1 MATTQIRGNT
11 QIKAGTIT
19 NTEIASSAGIDLSK
33 LAEAV
38 IQADGGQAFT
48 ADQSMG
54 GFKLTNLSTPT
65 AGSDAATKSYVD
77 TAVTG
82 LLDFKGGQDCSANP
96 NYPSGSKGDAYVVTV
111 AGKIGGASG
120 RSVDVGDVFFATADN
135 AGGTEAS
142 VGANWDILEHNLV
155 GALLSANNLSDLASP
170 ATALTNLGGSTVG
183 KNIFT
188 AANPSAIRF
197 LRVNADNS
205 VDLLN
210 AADFRTAIG
219 VTGGTNVKRETP
231 SGTINGS
238 NTDFTLANT
247 PIAGTEEV
255 FLNGV
260 LQDAG
265 SGNDYQISGAV
276 ISFATAPLAGSTPD
290 KIRVNYTF

>member
-1 MATTQIRGNT
+1 MAITQIRGNT
-11 QIKAGTIT
+11 QIKSGTIT
-19 NTEIASSAGIDLSK
+19 DAEIAAAAGIALSK

-54 GFKLTNLSTPT
+54 GFKLTNLGTPT
-65 AGSDAATKSYVD
+65 TGSDAATKTYVD

-82 LLDFKGGQDCSANP
+82 LLDLKSGQDCSASP
-96 NYPSGSKGDAYVVTV
+96 NFPAALKGDAYVVTV

-142 VGANWDILEHNLV
+142 VGASWDILEHNLV

-170 ATALTNLGGSTVG
+170 ATALTNLGGTTVG

-188 AANPSAIRF
+188 VPNPSAIRF

-205 VDLLN
+205 IDLLS
-210 AADFRTAIG
+210 AADFRTSIG

-238 NTDFTLANT
+238 NTVFTLANT

-255 FLNGV
+255 FFNGS
-260 LQDAG
+260 LLDAG
-265 SGNDYQISGAV
+265 AGTDYTISGDT
-276 ISFATAPLAGSTPD
+276 ITFANAPIAGASPD